1 LQALVPMAWDELT
14 ATLSFGVAIA
24 DPVAVLNS

>member
-1 LQALVPMAWDELT
+1 MARDELT